1 MNQYSVTSAGLG
13 EGLARSAS
21 ALELAGNT
29 FEEAAALIGATSE
42 VTQDPEK
49 AGNAMKTVSMRLRGM
64 KGELEELGEESEGVE
79 NISQMQGKILNLTHG
94 AVNIFDNQGEFRSTY
109 DILMDIADV
118 YQDLT
123 STEQA
128 DLLETIAGKN
138 RANDVAAFLSN
149 AENAA
154 GMVEA
159 AENSAG
165 SAAAENAKY
174 LESLQGRITSLQA
187 SLQTLSASFL
197 SSDFLG
203 GAVAGVNAFIQSITG
218 VINMLGPI
226 PSLMLAVGTAMSVMD
241 KGPLYFDN
249 TTKQVKIL
257 GNSLSELKSIFSS
270 LGSGDKVGALAS
282 SFGDDDNPLRIID
295 QRIEQEKA
303 AIKKYNSLLSE
314 TDKNGTKKYTP
325 EQASAIAFEGQAQS
339 LKDYAEQWHG
349 LAISMDDYEKKS
361 KSAALQTMA
370 QSNSFKSGIMI
381 LDDYNKK
388 TKEQRVEMSKM
399 TELSGSNVGNYLS
412 GLKGADASIGGLAK
426 TTVLATAKTIA
437 MDAAFGLAQGG
448 LMALGSM
455 ALDFA
460 INGLM
465 SIINRADEVKTAVED
480 ATQSFANNKKQ
491 LSDNKQSFA
500 DAAQTYAEL
509 SSGVSKTG
517 ENLSLSASQYDE
529 YAEAVNTI
537 ADMTPSLV
545 SGYDAQGNAILNTK
559 GNVEALTDAYNDLI
573 IAENNKLLNGDG
585 EDFGGL
591 SDISEDLANDTRNLE
606 GQRSVAEHIE
616 DLLKMPDISN
626 ESILDTF
633 GATIR
638 SDAQKIKAEIEAAG
652 KEIEGSFD
660 IGLFGDFTTD
670 SGAAAYIQ
678 EAAKQYPELL
688 RGMVSN
694 YESALDSSVSE
705 MRSAMSAHMETAF
718 LTDQYANIDDETYAM
733 ASNIVNG
740 IDSAMIAKLN
750 GAGGEEGKQ
759 AVMNYVDNIMSA
771 FDTAMSDTQRQ
782 QFEDAFNLSD
792 AFQEGDVSLGEYK
805 KQLEDVSAMIDSLN
819 VNDDVKNQL
828 KLSLNVDEVQQQYDE
843 LYNYLTQGADE
854 KGREA
859 AKGLIDGL
867 NSEEMTVALDM
878 VADGEIDVSDLNVDS
893 VRQKIQDEVERQRI
907 LNFELDIEVETDS
920 LDKLNTAISE
930 SNGAMGLAE
939 SSIDAVIS
947 RYADLEGYDPAALFE
962 KTTTGVRLNEE
973 ALEALETQYV
983 KTNKASQQQKI
994 DALVQEYMR
1003 LQDAI
1008 NSTTDAQEKETNQ
1021 NRLADI
1027 EEEIQEAQTLMSAYD
1042 GLTSAYKN
1050 WIDSQSSG
1058 QSGDMY
1064 RQMLEGR
1071 ENAVALANEG
1081 RWGNTELQDY
1091 IKMFSAEGS
1100 LDNATPQQY
1109 ADAWADAIY
1118 KANRYLTE
1126 GQEGANRFFQ
1136 DLYDKGS
1143 QLIEMNED
1151 GSFTIKPGVEVEDLA
1166 REGEVAN
1173 STVESIVGNLQE
1185 YGADIQIGIDEKSV
1199 DELVADAK
1207 AATQQAEDVLKQS
1220 LGQDFELGV
1229 DVNVESVEDADS
1241 KLQELQSQ
1249 KDQIN
1254 NDPTI
1259 DVTAKQ
1265 TGLDAIDSQI
1275 KAIIAQKVQ
1284 LEQPSFMSIDVS
1296 SVDEGMQDALSY
1308 AQQFQSAMNEVS
1320 VMQMQEQFGI
1330 DVDDSQLQ
1338 DAIAKVDSLAQEIA
1352 DNKDLKVKLGF
1363 EEGAT
1368 AEEIKA
1374 AFSPENIPEIEAKF
1388 NVDSS
1393 QVQQAVDSATQ
1404 DQTIDVSVNLSNDD
1418 KVAALES
1425 KMNAIDNKTIDVSVS
1440 MQNDDAVAALESK
1453 MNAIDNKVIH
1463 VSVAMSNDN
1472 SVAALE
1478 SKMNAIDNKV
1488 IDASVS
1494 LTNDGSI
1501 AALESKM
1508 NAIDNKVIH
1517 VSVSAQNTQAVTALQ
1532 SAINSIQGRAI
1543 SINVATTGTDAVYAL
1558 QNAINAV
1565 SGKQV
1570 VVAATVTGTQE
1581 TNALK
1586 AAIDSV
1592 YNKSVTVSAAVYGT
1606 SSVNSLAGAIA
1617 NVRSKT
1623 VTVTTRTQTIGVG
1636 QVNGT
1641 AHADGTAR
1649 TNNKAFKQGS
1659 WGTKESGVAL
1669 MGELG
1674 PEIIVRG
1681 DKWFTVGDNGAGF
1694 YQYKKGDIIFNHI
1707 QAKELLE
1714 NGYVSSSGGRGRA
1727 FVEGTAFASIS
1738 GSTATP
1744 KPAGGGSVTNITNN
1758 YNYNYNTSKPASS
1771 SSKKSSSSAK
1781 KEAEEFKETL
1791 DWIEIAIDRVER
1803 AIDSLDKT
1811 ATNTF
1816 LDFAERDGAL
1826 LQQMQQVTNEINL
1839 QQQAYERYMAEANSV
1854 GLSADWQDKVKNGRI
1869 DIEVITD
1876 EGLKEQIDQFQEWY
1890 EKALDAKDAL
1900 DDLNI
1905 TISELN
1911 KQRWDTL
1918 IDEFE
1923 LYLNRIQNSGDMIEE
1938 IVNRAEVD
1946 GQIISKNYYT
1956 ELQNNKHAEAEMLR
1970 EERKRLIALRD
1981 EMVNNGS
1988 MEVMSD
1994 EWYAMNNQIDEI
2006 TVSIYECQ
2014 TAWAEYQKSIRETE
2028 WKVFD
2033 ILQDRITGVA
2043 DEAQFLIDL
2052 MSNEKLFED
2061 NGQLTDKGWAT
2072 MGLYG
2077 QQYNVY
2083 MNKAD
2088 RYAEEIKK
2096 LEDQMANDPYL
2107 TGDGAYNMDVIDRYY
2122 ELIEAQQEAILSA
2135 EDMKNSIK
2143 DMVQEGI
2150 ELELDAL
2157 DDLISKYMD
2166 ALQAQKDLYDY
2177 ENEIRE
2183 KTDDIAML
2191 EKQLSAYAGDDSEES
2206 KATIQELTEQLTEAQ
2221 RDLQD
2226 AEYERQISDVE
2237 RLLDQMRLDYE
2248 TVLNARLD
2256 NIDMLIEQMIA
2267 EINANAGSIS
2277 ETISSEAQG
2286 VGYQLSDEMQNI
2298 WNGANNVL
2306 ATYGDQFLSN
2316 GTTIAHTLEG
2326 INTGIQNM
2334 ISKLDA
2340 IAQQKIEEAKQQQ
2353 AGNIPVTQPTPAPAP
2368 APTPAPAPAPA
2379 PQPEQPKQVTVG
2391 GMINAGGARIYA
2403 DSEGHGGGRQY
2414 FANDPVYF
2422 VLQKRNGYVLAR
2434 WHGLS
2439 SGNTGWFRESDV
2451 SALAKG
2457 KRLIDEDQLAWT
2469 QENGA
2474 EMIVRPSDGAILTP
2488 LAKNDSVLNAAATQ
2502 NIWDMA
2508 NDPSGFVR
2516 DNLGIG
2522 GSSVSPA
2529 ATGGNTN
2536 ITQNLESVVFS
2547 LPNVRNY
2554 DELIR
2559 QMQKDRNFERLI
2571 NSMTLDKIA
2580 GKNSLSKSKAIR

>member
-1 MNQYSVTSAGLG
+1 
-13 EGLARSAS
+13 
-21 ALELAGNT
+21 
-29 FEEAAALIGATSE
+29 
-42 VTQDPEK
+42 
-49 AGNAMKTVSMRLRGM
+49 MKTVSMRLRGM

-79 NISQMQGKILNLTHG
+79 NISQMQGRILNLTHG

-109 DILMDIADV
+109 DILMDIAAV
-118 YQDLT
+118 YKDLT

-128 DLLETIAGKN
+128 DLAETIAGKH

-149 AENAA
+149 AKNAED
-154 GMVEA
+154 MVTA
-159 AENSAG
+159 AQNAAG
-165 SAAAENAKY
+165 SAANENTKY

-187 SLQTLSASFL
+187 SLQTLSVSFL
-197 SSDFLG
+197 NSDFLS
-203 GAVAGVNAFIQSITG
+203 GAVGGVNDFVQAITG
-218 VINMLGPI
+218 LINEVGPI
-226 PSLMLAVGTAMSVMD
+226 PALMGAVGAAMSVMD
-241 KGPLYFDN
+241 KGPIYFDN
-249 TTKQVKIL
+249 TTKKVKIL
-257 GNSLSELKSIFSS
+257 GQSLSELKSIFSS

-282 SFGDDDNPLRIID
+282 SFGDKDNPLRIID

-303 AIKKYNSLLSE
+303 AIEQYNRLLS
-314 TDKNGTKKYTP
+314 DKDNNGTKKYTP
-325 EQASAIAFEGQAQS
+325 EQAAAIAFEGQAQS

-349 LAISMDDYEKKS
+349 LAISMDDYEQKS

-388 TKEQRVEMSKM
+388 TKEQRIEMSKM

-426 TTVLATAKTIA
+426 TTALATAKTIA
-437 MDAAFGLAQGG
+437 MDAAFSLAQGG
-448 LMALGSM
+448 LMMLGSM

-465 SIINRADEVKTAVED
+465 SIINRASEVKEAVED

-509 SSGVSKTG
+509 SSGVSRTG

-545 SGYDAQGNAILNTK
+545 SGYDAQGNAILSTK

-591 SDISEDLANDTRNLE
+591 SDIAEDLANDTRNLE

-626 ESILDTF
+626 ESVLDTF
-633 GATIR
+633 GSTIR

-652 KEIEGSFD
+652 KEIQGSFD

-733 ASNIVNG
+733 ASSIVNG
-740 IDSAMIAKLN
+740 IDSAMISQLN
-750 GAGGEEGKQ
+750 SSGGSD

-771 FDTAMSDTQRQ
+771 FNTAMSDTQRQ

-805 KQLEDVSAMIDSLN
+805 RQLEDVSAMIDSLN
-819 VNDDVKNQL
+819 VGDDVKNQL
-828 KLSLNVDEVQQQYDE
+828 KLSLNIDDVKQQYDE
-843 LYNYLTQGADE
+843 LYNYLTKEGSSLGED
-854 KGREA
+854 A
-859 AKGLIDGL
+859 AKELINGL
-867 NSEEMTVALDM
+867 NAEEMTVALDM

-920 LDKLNTAISE
+920 LAKLNTAISE

-994 DALVQEYMR
+994 DALVQEYMQ

-1027 EEEIQEAQTLMSAYD
+1027 EEEIQEAQRLMSAYD
-1042 GLTSAYKN
+1042 GLTSAYNN
-1050 WIDSQSSG
+1050 WVNSQSSG

-1064 RQMLEGR
+1064 RQILEGR
-1071 ENAVALANEG
+1071 ENATALAEEG
-1081 RWGNTELQDY
+1081 RWGNTELQDF

-1109 ADAWADAIY
+1109 ADAWASAIEKSNKY
-1118 KANRYLTE
+1118 F
-1126 GQEGANRFFQ
+1126 QEGTQGIDNFFADVAAVNG
-1136 DLYDKGS
+1136 DLVK
-1143 QLIEMNED
+1143 MNED
-1151 GSFTIKPGVEVEDLA
+1151 GAWEIQPDVDIEDLA
-1166 REGEVAN
+1166 DALGIAS
-1173 STVESIVGNLQE
+1173 STVESIIGNAEE
-1185 YGADIQIGIDEKSV
+1185 YGADFKIGIDEKSV
-1199 DELVADAK
+1199 DELVSEARV
-1207 AATQQAEDVLKQS
+1207 ATQQAEEVLKQS
-1220 LGQDFELGV
+1220 LGDDFELGV
-1229 DVNVESVEDADS
+1229 DINVSSVEDADS
-1241 KLQELQSQ
+1241 KLKELQAQ
-1249 KDQIN
+1249 KDQIK
-1254 NDPTI
+1254 NDPSI
-1259 DVTAKQ
+1259 DVDVQA
-1265 TGLDAIDSQI
+1265 TGINAVESQM
-1275 KAIIAQKVQ
+1275 KAIIAQKIE
-1284 LEQPSFMSIDVS
+1284 LSQPAFMSLDVS
-1296 SVDEGMQDALSY
+1296 EVDSGMQDALSY
-1308 AQQFQSAMNEVS
+1308 AQQMQSAMNEVS
-1320 VMQMQEQFGI
+1320 NLQMQAEFDI
-1330 DVDDSQLQ
+1330 DVDESQLQ
-1338 DAIAKVDSLAQEIA
+1338 EAQGKVDSLAQEIA
-1352 DNKDLKVKLGF
+1352 DNNDLKIKLGF

-1368 AEEIKA
+1368 VDEIKS
-1374 AFSPENIPEIEAKF
+1374 AFLPENIPEIEAKF

-1393 QVQQAVDSATQ
+1393 QAQQAVDSATQ

-1418 KVAALES
+1418 AVAALES

-1494 LTNDGSI
+1494 LTNDGAI

-1517 VSVSAQNTQAVTALQ
+1517 VSVSAQNTQAVTTLQ

-1543 SINVATTGTDAVYAL
+1543 SVNVATTGTDAVYAL
-1558 QNAINAV
+1558 QNAINTV

-1570 VVAATVTGTQE
+1570 VVAATVTGTPE

-1636 QVNGT
+1636 GVNGT

-1727 FVEGTAFASIS
+1727 FVEGTAFASVS
-1738 GSTATP
+1738 GSW
-1744 KPAGGGSVTNITNN
+1744 KPGGVKPSGSSGTTVVNNTTNN
-1758 YNYNYNTSKPASS
+1758 YNYNTSSKSS
-1771 SSKKSSSSAK
+1771 SSKNSSSSAK
-1781 KEAEEFKETL
+1781 KAADEFKESL

-1854 GLSADWQDKVKNGRI
+1854 GLSADWQDKIKNGRI

-1890 EKALDAKDAL
+1890 FIMPIYLVM
-1900 DDLNI
+1900 NI
-1905 TISELN
+1905 
-1911 KQRWDTL
+1911 
-1918 IDEFE
+1918 
-1923 LYLNRIQNSGDMIEE
+1923 
-1938 IVNRAEVD
+1938 
-1946 GQIISKNYYT
+1946 
-1956 ELQNNKHAEAEMLR
+1956 
-1970 EERKRLIALRD
+1970 
-1981 EMVNNGS
+1981 
-1988 MEVMSD
+1988 
-1994 EWYAMNNQIDEI
+1994 
-2006 TVSIYECQ
+2006 
-2014 TAWAEYQKSIRETE
+2014 
-2028 WKVFD
+2028 
-2033 ILQDRITGVA
+2033 
-2043 DEAQFLIDL
+2043 
-2052 MSNEKLFED
+2052 
-2061 NGQLTDKGWAT
+2061 
-2072 MGLYG
+2072 
-2077 QQYNVY
+2077 
-2083 MNKAD
+2083 
-2088 RYAEEIKK
+2088 
-2096 LEDQMANDPYL
+2096 
-2107 TGDGAYNMDVIDRYY
+2107 
-2122 ELIEAQQEAILSA
+2122 
-2135 EDMKNSIK
+2135 
-2143 DMVQEGI
+2143 
-2150 ELELDAL
+2150 
-2157 DDLISKYMD
+2157 
-2166 ALQAQKDLYDY
+2166 
-2177 ENEIRE
+2177 
-2183 KTDDIAML
+2183 
-2191 EKQLSAYAGDDSEES
+2191 
-2206 KATIQELTEQLTEAQ
+2206 
-2221 RDLQD
+2221 
-2226 AEYERQISDVE
+2226 
-2237 RLLDQMRLDYE
+2237 
-2248 TVLNARLD
+2248 
-2256 NIDMLIEQMIA
+2256 
-2267 EINANAGSIS
+2267 
-2277 ETISSEAQG
+2277 
-2286 VGYQLSDEMQNI
+2286 
-2298 WNGANNVL
+2298 
-2306 ATYGDQFLSN
+2306 
-2316 GTTIAHTLEG
+2316 
-2326 INTGIQNM
+2326 
-2334 ISKLDA
+2334 
-2340 IAQQKIEEAKQQQ
+2340 
-2353 AGNIPVTQPTPAPAP
+2353 
-2368 APTPAPAPAPA
+2368 
-2379 PQPEQPKQVTVG
+2379 
-2391 GMINAGGARIYA
+2391 
-2403 DSEGHGGGRQY
+2403 
-2414 FANDPVYF
+2414 
-2422 VLQKRNGYVLAR
+2422 
-2434 WHGLS
+2434 
-2439 SGNTGWFRESDV
+2439 
-2451 SALAKG
+2451 
-2457 KRLIDEDQLAWT
+2457 
-2469 QENGA
+2469 
-2474 EMIVRPSDGAILTP
+2474 
-2488 LAKNDSVLNAAATQ
+2488 
-2502 NIWDMA
+2502 
-2508 NDPSGFVR
+2508 
-2516 DNLGIG
+2516 
-2522 GSSVSPA
+2522 
-2529 ATGGNTN
+2529 
-2536 ITQNLESVVFS
+2536 
-2547 LPNVRNY
+2547 
-2554 DELIR
+2554 
-2559 QMQKDRNFERLI
+2559 
-2571 NSMTLDKIA
+2571 
-2580 GKNSLSKSKAIR
+2580 

>member
-1 MNQYSVTSAGLG
+1 
-13 EGLARSAS
+13 
-21 ALELAGNT
+21 
-29 FEEAAALIGATSE
+29 
-42 VTQDPEK
+42 
-49 AGNAMKTVSMRLRGM
+49 MKTVSMRLRGM

-79 NISQMQGKILNLTHG
+79 NISQMQGRILNLTHG
-94 AVNIFDNQGEFRSTY
+94 AVNIFDKQGEFRSTY
-109 DILMDIADV
+109 DILMDIAAV
-118 YQDLT
+118 YKDLT

-165 SAAAENAKY
+165 SAANENAKY

-187 SLQTLSASFL
+187 SLQTLSVSFL
-197 SSDFLG
+197 NSDFLS
-203 GAVAGVNAFIQSITG
+203 GAVGGVNDFVQAITG
-218 VINMLGPI
+218 LINVVGPI
-226 PSLMLAVGTAMSVMD
+226 PALMGAVGAAMSVMD
-241 KGPLYFDN
+241 KGPIYFDN
-249 TTKQVKIL
+249 TTKQVKVL

-295 QRIEQEKA
+295 KRIEQEKA

-388 TKEQRVEMSKM
+388 TKEQRIEMSKM
-399 TELSGSNVGNYLS
+399 TELSGSNVGNYIS

-426 TTVLATAKTIA
+426 TTVLATAKTMA
-437 MDAAFGLAQGG
+437 MDAAFSIAQGG
-448 LMALGSM
+448 LMMLGSM
-455 ALDFA
+455 AIDFA

-509 SSGVSKTG
+509 SSGVSRTG

-591 SDISEDLANDTRNLE
+591 SDIAEDLANDTRNLE

-638 SDAQKIKAEIEAAG
+638 SDAQKIKSEIEAAG
-652 KEIEGSFD
+652 KEIQGSFD

-740 IDSAMIAKLN
+740 IDSAMIAQLN

-819 VNDDVKNQL
+819 VGDDVKNQL

-843 LYNYLTQGADE
+843 LYNYLTKGADE
-854 KGREA
+854 KGKEA

-878 VADGEIDVSDLNVDS
+878 VADGEIDVSDLDVDS
-893 VRQKIQDEVERQRI
+893 VRQKIQAEVERQRI

-994 DALVQEYMR
+994 DALVQEYMQ

-1008 NSTTDAQEKETNQ
+1008 NSTTDAQEKEANQ

-1027 EEEIQEAQTLMSAYD
+1027 EEEIQEAQRLMSAYD
-1042 GLTSAYKN
+1042 GLTSAYNN
-1050 WIDSQSSG
+1050 WINSQSSG

-1064 RQMLEGR
+1064 RQILEGR
-1071 ENAVALANEG
+1071 ENATALAEEG
-1081 RWGNTELQDY
+1081 RWGNTELQDF

-1109 ADAWADAIY
+1109 ADAWASAIAKSNKY
-1118 KANRYLTE
+1118 F
-1126 GQEGANRFFQ
+1126 QEGTQGIDNFFS
-1136 DLYDKGS
+1136 DLAAKGS
-1143 QLIEMNED
+1143 QLVKMNEN
-1151 GSFTIKPGVEVEDLA
+1151 GEWEIQPGVEIEDLA
-1166 REGEVAN
+1166 KEAEMAN
-1173 STVESIVGNLQE
+1173 STVESILGQANE
-1185 YGADIQIGIDEKSV
+1185 YGADFKIGIDEKSV
-1199 DELVADAK
+1199 DELVSEART
-1207 AATQQAEDVLKQS
+1207 ATQQAEEVLKQS
-1220 LGQDFELGV
+1220 LGDDFELGV
-1229 DVNVESVEDADS
+1229 DINVSSVEDADS
-1241 KLQELQSQ
+1241 KLKELQAQ
-1249 KDQIN
+1249 KDQIK
-1254 NDPTI
+1254 NDPSI
-1259 DVTAKQ
+1259 DVDVQA
-1265 TGLDAIDSQI
+1265 TGINAIESQM
-1275 KAIIAQKVQ
+1275 KAIIAQKIE
-1284 LEQPSFMSIDVS
+1284 LSQPAFMSLDVS
-1296 SVDEGMQDALSY
+1296 EVDSGMQEALSY
-1308 AQQFQSAMNEVS
+1308 AQQMQSAMNEVS
-1320 VMQMQEQFGI
+1320 NLQMQSDLKI
-1330 DVDDSQLQ
+1330 DVDESQLQ
-1338 DAIAKVDSLAQEIA
+1338 EAQGKVDSLAQEIA
-1352 DNKDLKVKLGF
+1352 DNQDLKVKLGF

-1388 NVDSS
+1388 NVDSA
-1393 QVQQAVDSATQ
+1393 QADQAIASATE

-1418 KVAALES
+1418 AVAALES

-1494 LTNDGSI
+1494 LTNDGAI

-1517 VSVSAQNTQAVTALQ
+1517 VSVSAQNTQAVTTLQ

-1543 SINVATTGTDAVYAL
+1543 SVNVATTGTDAVYAL
-1558 QNAINAV
+1558 QNAINTV

-1570 VVAATVTGTQE
+1570 SVVATVTGTQE

-1606 SSVNSLAGAIA
+1606 SSVSALAGAIE

-1649 TNNKAFKQGS
+1649 TNKKAFKQGS

-1727 FVEGTAFASIS
+1727 FVEGTAFASVSGGWKPGGVKPS
-1738 GSTATP
+1738 GSSGTT
-1744 KPAGGGSVTNITNN
+1744 VVNNTTN
-1758 YNYNYNTSKPASS
+1758 NYNYNTSKPSSS
-1771 SSKKSSSSAK
+1771 SSKNSSSSAK
-1781 KEAEEFKETL
+1781 KAADEFKESL

-1876 EGLKEQIDQFQEWY
+1876 EGLKEQIDQFREWY

-1918 IDEFE
+1918 IDEFD

-1988 MEVMSD
+1988 MEV
-1994 EWYAMNNQIDEI
+1994 
-2006 TVSIYECQ
+2006 
-2014 TAWAEYQKSIRETE
+2014 
-2028 WKVFD
+2028 
-2033 ILQDRITGVA
+2033 L
-2043 DEAQFLIDL
+2043 
-2052 MSNEKLFED
+2052 
-2061 NGQLTDKGWAT
+2061 
-2072 MGLYG
+2072 
-2077 QQYNVY
+2077 
-2083 MNKAD
+2083 
-2088 RYAEEIKK
+2088 
-2096 LEDQMANDPYL
+2096 
-2107 TGDGAYNMDVIDRYY
+2107 
-2122 ELIEAQQEAILSA
+2122 
-2135 EDMKNSIK
+2135 
-2143 DMVQEGI
+2143 
-2150 ELELDAL
+2150 
-2157 DDLISKYMD
+2157 
-2166 ALQAQKDLYDY
+2166 
-2177 ENEIRE
+2177 
-2183 KTDDIAML
+2183 
-2191 EKQLSAYAGDDSEES
+2191 SEE
-2206 KATIQELTEQLTEAQ
+2206 
-2221 RDLQD
+2221 
-2226 AEYERQISDVE
+2226 
-2237 RLLDQMRLDYE
+2237 
-2248 TVLNARLD
+2248 
-2256 NIDMLIEQMIA
+2256 
-2267 EINANAGSIS
+2267 
-2277 ETISSEAQG
+2277 
-2286 VGYQLSDEMQNI
+2286 
-2298 WNGANNVL
+2298 W
-2306 ATYGDQFLSN
+2306 
-2316 GTTIAHTLEG
+2316 
-2326 INTGIQNM
+2326 
-2334 ISKLDA
+2334 
-2340 IAQQKIEEAKQQQ
+2340 
-2353 AGNIPVTQPTPAPAP
+2353 
-2368 APTPAPAPAPA
+2368 
-2379 PQPEQPKQVTVG
+2379 
-2391 GMINAGGARIYA
+2391 
-2403 DSEGHGGGRQY
+2403 
-2414 FANDPVYF
+2414 
-2422 VLQKRNGYVLAR
+2422 
-2434 WHGLS
+2434 
-2439 SGNTGWFRESDV
+2439 
-2451 SALAKG
+2451 
-2457 KRLIDEDQLAWT
+2457 
-2469 QENGA
+2469 
-2474 EMIVRPSDGAILTP
+2474 
-2488 LAKNDSVLNAAATQ
+2488 
-2502 NIWDMA
+2502 
-2508 NDPSGFVR
+2508 
-2516 DNLGIG
+2516 
-2522 GSSVSPA
+2522 
-2529 ATGGNTN
+2529 
-2536 ITQNLESVVFS
+2536 
-2547 LPNVRNY
+2547 
-2554 DELIR
+2554 
-2559 QMQKDRNFERLI
+2559 
-2571 NSMTLDKIA
+2571 
-2580 GKNSLSKSKAIR
+2580 

>member
-1 MNQYSVTSAGLG
+1 
-13 EGLARSAS
+13 
-21 ALELAGNT
+21 
-29 FEEAAALIGATSE
+29 
-42 VTQDPEK
+42 
-49 AGNAMKTVSMRLRGM
+49 M

-109 DILMDIADV
+109 DILMDIAAV
-118 YQDLT
+118 YKDLT

-128 DLLETIAGKN
+128 DLVETIAGKN

-165 SAAAENAKY
+165 SAANENAKY

-187 SLQTLSASFL
+187 SLQTLSVSFL
-197 SSDFLG
+197 NSDFLS
-203 GAVAGVNAFIQSITG
+203 GAVGGVNDFVQAITG
-218 VINMLGPI
+218 LINEVGPI
-226 PSLMLAVGTAMSVMD
+226 PALMGAVGAAMSVMD
-241 KGPLYFDN
+241 KGPIYFDN
-249 TTKQVKIL
+249 TTKQVKVL
-257 GNSLSELKSIFSS
+257 GKSLSELKGIFSS
-270 LGSGDKVGALAS
+270 LGSGDKVSALAS
-282 SFGDDDNPLRIID
+282 SFGDDNNPLKIID
-295 QRIEQEKA
+295 KRLEQEKK
-303 AIKKYNSLLSE
+303 AIQKYNELM
-314 TDKNGTKKYTP
+314 TPDANGNRKTTK
-325 EQASAIAFEGQAQS
+325 QDAMDMAFSGQQQG
-339 LKDYAEQWHG
+339 LRDYVSTLGDAKVEMEEW
-349 LAISMDDYEKKS
+349 EKVS
-361 KSAALQTMA
+361 KRAALQTMA

-388 TKEQRVEMSKM
+388 TKEQRIEMSKM

-426 TTVLATAKTIA
+426 TTALATAKTIA
-437 MDAAFGLAQGG
+437 MDAAFSLAQGG
-448 LMALGSM
+448 LMMLGSI
-455 ALDFA
+455 AIDFA

-465 SIINRADEVKTAVED
+465 SIINRASEVKEAVED
-480 ATQSFANNKKQ
+480 ATQSFENNKKQ

-500 DAAQTYAEL
+500 DAAETYAEL

-517 ENLSLSASQYDE
+517 ENLSLSAAQYDE
-529 YAEAVNTI
+529 YADAANTI

-633 GATIR
+633 GATLR

-705 MRSAMSAHMETAF
+705 MRSAMSAHMENMF
-718 LTDQYANIDDETYAM
+718 LTDQYANLDENAYAM

-740 IDSAMIAKLN
+740 IDSAMIAQLN
-750 GAGGEEGKQ
+750 GAGGEEGKK

-771 FDTAMSDTQRQ
+771 FNTAMSDTQRQ

-819 VNDDVKNQL
+819 VSDDVKNQL
-828 KLSLNVDEVQQQYDE
+828 KLSLNVDEVKQQYDE
-843 LYNYLTQGADE
+843 LYNYLTKGADE

-878 VADGEIDVSDLNVDS
+878 VADGEIDVSDLNVDA

-920 LDKLNTAISE
+920 LAKLNTALSE
-930 SNGAMGLAE
+930 SNGAMGLTQD
-939 SSIDAVIS
+939 SIDAVIS
-947 RYADLEGYDPAALFE
+947 RYADLDSYDPAALFE

-994 DALVQEYMR
+994 DALVQEYMQ

-1027 EEEIQEAQTLMSAYD
+1027 EEEIQEAQALMAAYD
-1042 GLTSAYKN
+1042 GLTSAYKK
-1050 WIDSQSSG
+1050 WTDAQSGG

-1081 RWGNTELQDY
+1081 RFGNTELQNY

-1109 ADAWADAIY
+1109 ADAWPDAIY

-1126 GQEGANRFFQ
+1126 GQEGADRFFQ

-1173 STVESIVGNLQE
+1173 STVDSIVGNLQE

-1296 SVDEGMQDALSY
+1296 SVDEGMQEALSY
-1308 AQQFQSAMNEVS
+1308 AQQFQSAMNEVNL
-1320 VMQMQEQFGI
+1320 MQML

-1388 NVDSS
+1388 NIDSS
-1393 QVQQAVDSATQ
+1393 QAQQAVDSATQ

-1425 KMNAIDNKTIDVSVS
+1425 KLNAIDNKTIDVSVS
-1440 MQNDDAVAALESK
+1440 MSNDDKVAALESK
-1453 MNAIDNKVIH
+1453 MNAIDNKIID
-1463 VSVAMSNDN
+1463 VSVSLTND
-1472 SVAALE
+1472 SSIAALE

-1494 LTNDGSI
+1494 LTNDGAI

-1517 VSVSAQNTQAVTALQ
+1517 VSVDAQNTQSITALQ
-1532 SAINSIQGRAI
+1532 AAINSIQGK
-1543 SINVATTGTDAVYAL
+1543 SIGVSVTTTGTDSVMAL
-1558 QNAINAV
+1558 QNAITLLT
-1565 SGKQV
+1565 GKQV
-1570 VVAATVTGTQE
+1570 SVTANVTGTKE
-1581 TNALK
+1581 VNALISTISRLK
-1586 AAIDSV
+1586 G
-1592 YNKSVTVSAAVYGT
+1592 KSVKVSASVSGT
-1606 SSVNSLAGAIA
+1606 PSVNALASAIS

-1623 VTVTTRTQTIGVG
+1623 VTVTTRNRTIATSVA
-1636 QVNGT
+1636 NGT
-1641 AHADGTAR
+1641 AHADGTANDAQNGR
-1649 TNNKAFKQGS
+1649 AFKRGS
-1659 WGTKESGVAL
+1659 WGAEESGTAL

-1694 YQYKKGDIIFNHI
+1694 YQYKKGDIIFNHMR
-1707 QAKELLE
+1707 K
-1714 NGYVSSSGGRGRA
+1714 
-1727 FVEGTAFASIS
+1727 FVA
-1738 GSTATP
+1738 
-1744 KPAGGGSVTNITNN
+1744 
-1758 YNYNYNTSKPASS
+1758 
-1771 SSKKSSSSAK
+1771 
-1781 KEAEEFKETL
+1781 
-1791 DWIEIAIDRVER
+1791 
-1803 AIDSLDKT
+1803 
-1811 ATNTF
+1811 
-1816 LDFAERDGAL
+1816 
-1826 LQQMQQVTNEINL
+1826 
-1839 QQQAYERYMAEANSV
+1839 
-1854 GLSADWQDKVKNGRI
+1854 
-1869 DIEVITD
+1869 
-1876 EGLKEQIDQFQEWY
+1876 
-1890 EKALDAKDAL
+1890 
-1900 DDLNI
+1900 
-1905 TISELN
+1905 
-1911 KQRWDTL
+1911 
-1918 IDEFE
+1918 
-1923 LYLNRIQNSGDMIEE
+1923 
-1938 IVNRAEVD
+1938 
-1946 GQIISKNYYT
+1946 
-1956 ELQNNKHAEAEMLR
+1956 
-1970 EERKRLIALRD
+1970 
-1981 EMVNNGS
+1981 
-1988 MEVMSD
+1988 
-1994 EWYAMNNQIDEI
+1994 
-2006 TVSIYECQ
+2006 
-2014 TAWAEYQKSIRETE
+2014 
-2028 WKVFD
+2028 
-2033 ILQDRITGVA
+2033 
-2043 DEAQFLIDL
+2043 
-2052 MSNEKLFED
+2052 
-2061 NGQLTDKGWAT
+2061 
-2072 MGLYG
+2072 
-2077 QQYNVY
+2077 
-2083 MNKAD
+2083 
-2088 RYAEEIKK
+2088 
-2096 LEDQMANDPYL
+2096 
-2107 TGDGAYNMDVIDRYY
+2107 
-2122 ELIEAQQEAILSA
+2122 
-2135 EDMKNSIK
+2135 
-2143 DMVQEGI
+2143 
-2150 ELELDAL
+2150 
-2157 DDLISKYMD
+2157 
-2166 ALQAQKDLYDY
+2166 
-2177 ENEIRE
+2177 
-2183 KTDDIAML
+2183 
-2191 EKQLSAYAGDDSEES
+2191 
-2206 KATIQELTEQLTEAQ
+2206 
-2221 RDLQD
+2221 
-2226 AEYERQISDVE
+2226 
-2237 RLLDQMRLDYE
+2237 
-2248 TVLNARLD
+2248 
-2256 NIDMLIEQMIA
+2256 
-2267 EINANAGSIS
+2267 
-2277 ETISSEAQG
+2277 
-2286 VGYQLSDEMQNI
+2286 
-2298 WNGANNVL
+2298 
-2306 ATYGDQFLSN
+2306 
-2316 GTTIAHTLEG
+2316 
-2326 INTGIQNM
+2326 
-2334 ISKLDA
+2334 
-2340 IAQQKIEEAKQQQ
+2340 
-2353 AGNIPVTQPTPAPAP
+2353 
-2368 APTPAPAPAPA
+2368 
-2379 PQPEQPKQVTVG
+2379 
-2391 GMINAGGARIYA
+2391 
-2403 DSEGHGGGRQY
+2403 
-2414 FANDPVYF
+2414 
-2422 VLQKRNGYVLAR
+2422 
-2434 WHGLS
+2434 
-2439 SGNTGWFRESDV
+2439 
-2451 SALAKG
+2451 
-2457 KRLIDEDQLAWT
+2457 
-2469 QENGA
+2469 
-2474 EMIVRPSDGAILTP
+2474 
-2488 LAKNDSVLNAAATQ
+2488 
-2502 NIWDMA
+2502 
-2508 NDPSGFVR
+2508 
-2516 DNLGIG
+2516 
-2522 GSSVSPA
+2522 
-2529 ATGGNTN
+2529 
-2536 ITQNLESVVFS
+2536 
-2547 LPNVRNY
+2547 
-2554 DELIR
+2554 
-2559 QMQKDRNFERLI
+2559 
-2571 NSMTLDKIA
+2571 
-2580 GKNSLSKSKAIR
+2580 

>member
-1 MNQYSVTSAGLG
+1 
-13 EGLARSAS
+13 
-21 ALELAGNT
+21 
-29 FEEAAALIGATSE
+29 
-42 VTQDPEK
+42 
-49 AGNAMKTVSMRLRGM
+49 MKTVSMRLRGM

-79 NISQMQGKILNLTHG
+79 NISQMQGRILNLTHG
-94 AVNIFDNQGEFRSTY
+94 AVNIFDKQGEFRSTY
-109 DILMDIADV
+109 DILMDIAAV
-118 YQDLT
+118 YKDLT

-165 SAAAENAKY
+165 SAANENAKY

-187 SLQTLSASFL
+187 SLQTLSVSFL
-197 SSDFLG
+197 NSDFLS
-203 GAVAGVNAFIQSITG
+203 GAVGGVNDFVQAITG
-218 VINMLGPI
+218 LINEVGPI
-226 PSLMLAVGTAMSVMD
+226 PALMGAVGAAMSVMD
-241 KGPLYFDN
+241 KGPIYFDN
-249 TTKQVKIL
+249 TTKKVKL
-257 GNSLSELKSIFSS
+257 FGQSLSQIKDIFSS
-270 LGSGDKVGALAS
+270 LGSSGGVGALAS
-282 SFGDDDNPLRIID
+282 AFGDKDNPLRIID
-295 QRIEQEKA
+295 QRIEQERD
-303 AIKKYNSLLSE
+303 AIEQYNRLLSE
-314 TDKNGTKKYTP
+314 KDNNGTKKYTP

-349 LAISMDDYEKKS
+349 LAISMDDYEQKS

-388 TKEQRVEMSKM
+388 TKEQRIEMSKM

-426 TTVLATAKTIA
+426 TTALATAKTIA
-437 MDAAFGLAQGG
+437 MDAAFSLAQGG
-448 LMALGSM
+448 LMMLGSM

-465 SIINRADEVKTAVED
+465 SIINRASEVKEAVED
-480 ATQSFANNKKQ
+480 ATKSFANNKKQ

-509 SSGVSKTG
+509 SSSVSRTG

-545 SGYDAQGNAILNTK
+545 SGYDAQGNAILSTK

-591 SDISEDLANDTRNLE
+591 SDIAEDLANDTRNLE

-626 ESILDTF
+626 ESVLDTF

-652 KEIEGSFD
+652 KEIQGSFD

-688 RGMVSN
+688 RGMVSD

-740 IDSAMIAKLN
+740 IDSAMIAQLN

-782 QFEDAFNLSD
+782 QYEDAFNLSD
-792 AFQEGDVSLGEYK
+792 AFQSGDVSLGEYK

-819 VNDDVKNQL
+819 VSDDVKNQL
-828 KLSLNVDEVQQQYDE
+828 KLSLNVDEVKQQYDE
-843 LYNYLTQGADE
+843 LYNYLTKGADE
-854 KGREA
+854 KGKEA

-878 VADGEIDVSDLNVDS
+878 VAEGEIDVSDLDVDS
-893 VRQKIQDEVERQRI
+893 VRQKIQAEVERQRI

-930 SNGAMGLAE
+930 SNGAMGLTQE
-939 SSIDAVIS
+939 SIDAVIS
-947 RYADLEGYDPAALFE
+947 RYADLDSYDPAALFE

-973 ALEALETQYV
+973 ALEALEAQYEQ
-983 KTNKASQQQKI
+983 TNKASQQQKI
-994 DALVQEYMR
+994 DELVNEYAR

-1008 NSTTDAQEKETNQ
+1008 NSTTDAHEKEANQ

-1027 EEEIQEAQTLMSAYD
+1027 EEEIQEAQTLMAAYD
-1042 GLTSAYKN
+1042 GLTSAYNN
-1050 WIDSQSSG
+1050 WVNSQSSG

-1071 ENAVALANEG
+1071 ENATALANEG
-1081 RWGNTELQDY
+1081 RWGNTELQNY
-1091 IKMFSAEGS
+1091 IKMFSEEGS

-1199 DELVADAK
+1199 DELVAEAK

-1320 VMQMQEQFGI
+1320 LMQMQGQFGI

-1393 QVQQAVDSATQ
+1393 QAQQAVDSATQ

-1425 KMNAIDNKTIDVSVS
+1425 KMNAIDNKVIDVSVS
-1440 MQNDDAVAALESK
+1440 LTNDSS
-1453 MNAIDNKVIH
+1453 I
-1463 VSVAMSNDN
+1463 
-1472 SVAALE
+1472 AALE

-1494 LTNDGSI
+1494 LTNDGAI

-1517 VSVSAQNTQAVTALQ
+1517 VSVSAQNIQAVTTLQ

-1543 SINVATTGTDAVYAL
+1543 SINVTTTGTDAVYAL
-1558 QNAINAV
+1558 QNAINIV

-1570 VVAATVTGTQE
+1570 LVTATVTGTAE

-1592 YNKSVTVSAAVYGT
+1592 YNKSVTVSAVVYGT

-1636 QVNGT
+1636 EVNGT

-1727 FVEGTAFASIS
+1727 FVEGTAFASVS

-1758 YNYNYNTSKPASS
+1758 YNYNTSKPASS
-1771 SSKKSSSSAK
+1771 SSKNSSSSAK
-1781 KEAEEFKETL
+1781 KAADEFKESL

-1854 GLSADWQDKVKNGRI
+1854 GLSADWQDKIKNGRI

-1890 EKALDAKDAL
+1890 F
-1900 DDLNI
+1900 I
-1905 TISELN
+1905 MPI
-1911 KQRWDTL
+1911 
-1918 IDEFE
+1918 
-1923 LYLNRIQNSGDMIEE
+1923 YL
-1938 IVNRAEVD
+1938 
-1946 GQIISKNYYT
+1946 
-1956 ELQNNKHAEAEMLR
+1956 
-1970 EERKRLIALRD
+1970 
-1981 EMVNNGS
+1981 
-1988 MEVMSD
+1988 
-1994 EWYAMNNQIDEI
+1994 AMNI
-2006 TVSIYECQ
+2006 
-2014 TAWAEYQKSIRETE
+2014 
-2028 WKVFD
+2028 
-2033 ILQDRITGVA
+2033 
-2043 DEAQFLIDL
+2043 
-2052 MSNEKLFED
+2052 
-2061 NGQLTDKGWAT
+2061 
-2072 MGLYG
+2072 
-2077 QQYNVY
+2077 
-2083 MNKAD
+2083 
-2088 RYAEEIKK
+2088 
-2096 LEDQMANDPYL
+2096 
-2107 TGDGAYNMDVIDRYY
+2107 
-2122 ELIEAQQEAILSA
+2122 
-2135 EDMKNSIK
+2135 
-2143 DMVQEGI
+2143 
-2150 ELELDAL
+2150 
-2157 DDLISKYMD
+2157 
-2166 ALQAQKDLYDY
+2166 
-2177 ENEIRE
+2177 
-2183 KTDDIAML
+2183 
-2191 EKQLSAYAGDDSEES
+2191 
-2206 KATIQELTEQLTEAQ
+2206 
-2221 RDLQD
+2221 
-2226 AEYERQISDVE
+2226 
-2237 RLLDQMRLDYE
+2237 
-2248 TVLNARLD
+2248 
-2256 NIDMLIEQMIA
+2256 
-2267 EINANAGSIS
+2267 
-2277 ETISSEAQG
+2277 
-2286 VGYQLSDEMQNI
+2286 
-2298 WNGANNVL
+2298 
-2306 ATYGDQFLSN
+2306 
-2316 GTTIAHTLEG
+2316 
-2326 INTGIQNM
+2326 
-2334 ISKLDA
+2334 
-2340 IAQQKIEEAKQQQ
+2340 
-2353 AGNIPVTQPTPAPAP
+2353 
-2368 APTPAPAPAPA
+2368 
-2379 PQPEQPKQVTVG
+2379 
-2391 GMINAGGARIYA
+2391 
-2403 DSEGHGGGRQY
+2403 
-2414 FANDPVYF
+2414 
-2422 VLQKRNGYVLAR
+2422 
-2434 WHGLS
+2434 
-2439 SGNTGWFRESDV
+2439 
-2451 SALAKG
+2451 
-2457 KRLIDEDQLAWT
+2457 
-2469 QENGA
+2469 
-2474 EMIVRPSDGAILTP
+2474 
-2488 LAKNDSVLNAAATQ
+2488 
-2502 NIWDMA
+2502 
-2508 NDPSGFVR
+2508 
-2516 DNLGIG
+2516 
-2522 GSSVSPA
+2522 
-2529 ATGGNTN
+2529 
-2536 ITQNLESVVFS
+2536 
-2547 LPNVRNY
+2547 
-2554 DELIR
+2554 
-2559 QMQKDRNFERLI
+2559 
-2571 NSMTLDKIA
+2571 
-2580 GKNSLSKSKAIR
+2580 

>member
-1 MNQYSVTSAGLG
+1 
-13 EGLARSAS
+13 
-21 ALELAGNT
+21 
-29 FEEAAALIGATSE
+29 
-42 VTQDPEK
+42 
-49 AGNAMKTVSMRLRGM
+49 MKTVSMRLRGM

-94 AVNIFDNQGEFRSTY
+94 AVNIFDKQGEFRSTY
-109 DILMDIADV
+109 DILMDIAAV
-118 YQDLT
+118 YKDLT

-128 DLLETIAGKN
+128 DLLETIAGKH

-165 SAAAENAKY
+165 SAANENAKY

-187 SLQTLSASFL
+187 SLQTLSVSFL
-197 SSDFLG
+197 DSDFLS
-203 GAVAGVNAFIQSITG
+203 GAVGGVNDFVQAITG
-218 VINMLGPI
+218 LINEVGPI
-226 PSLMLAVGTAMSVMD
+226 PALMGAVGAAMSVMD
-241 KGPLYFDN
+241 KGPIYFDN
-249 TTKQVKIL
+249 TTKKVKIF
-257 GNSLSELKSIFSS
+257 GQSLSQIKDIFSS
-270 LGSGDKVGALAS
+270 LGSGGGVGALAS
-282 SFGDDDNPLRIID
+282 AFGDKDNPLRIID
-295 QRIEQEKA
+295 QRIEQERD
-303 AIKKYNSLLSE
+303 AIEQYNRLLSE
-314 TDKNGTKKYTP
+314 KDNNGTKKYTP
-325 EQASAIAFEGQAQS
+325 EQAAAIAFEGQAQS

-349 LAISMDDYEKKS
+349 LAISMDDYEQKS

-388 TKEQRVEMSKM
+388 TKEQRIEMSKM

-426 TTVLATAKTIA
+426 TTALATAKTIA
-437 MDAAFGLAQGG
+437 MDAAFSLAQGG
-448 LMALGSM
+448 LMMLGSM

-465 SIINRADEVKTAVED
+465 SIINRASEVKEAVED

-509 SSGVSKTG
+509 SSGVSRTG

-545 SGYDAQGNAILNTK
+545 SGYDAQGNAILSTK

-591 SDISEDLANDTRNLE
+591 SDIAEDLANDTRNLE

-626 ESILDTF
+626 ESVLDTF
-633 GATIR
+633 GSTIR

-652 KEIEGSFD
+652 KEIQGSFD

-733 ASNIVNG
+733 ASSIVNG
-740 IDSAMIAKLN
+740 IDSAMISQLN
-750 GAGGEEGKQ
+750 SSGGSD

-771 FDTAMSDTQRQ
+771 FNTAMSDTQRQ

-805 KQLEDVSAMIDSLN
+805 RQLEDVSAMIDSLN
-819 VNDDVKNQL
+819 VGDDVKNQL
-828 KLSLNVDEVQQQYDE
+828 KLSLNIDDVKQQYDE
-843 LYNYLTQGADE
+843 LYNYLTKEGSSLGED
-854 KGREA
+854 A
-859 AKGLIDGL
+859 AKELINGL
-867 NSEEMTVALDM
+867 NAEEMTVALDM

-893 VRQKIQDEVERQRI
+893 VRQKIQDEVERRRI

-920 LDKLNTAISE
+920 LAKLNTAISE

-994 DALVQEYMR
+994 DALVQEYMQ

-1027 EEEIQEAQTLMSAYD
+1027 EEEIQEAQRLMSAYD
-1042 GLTSAYKN
+1042 GLTSAYNN
-1050 WIDSQSSG
+1050 WVNSQSSG

-1064 RQMLEGR
+1064 RQILEGR
-1071 ENAVALANEG
+1071 ENATALAEEG
-1081 RWGNTELQDY
+1081 RWGNTELQDF

-1100 LDNATPQQY
+1100 LENATPQQY
-1109 ADAWADAIY
+1109 ADAWASAIEKSNKY
-1118 KANRYLTE
+1118 F
-1126 GQEGANRFFQ
+1126 QEGTQGIDNFFADVATVNS
-1136 DLYDKGS
+1136 DLVK
-1143 QLIEMNED
+1143 MNED
-1151 GSFTIKPGVEVEDLA
+1151 GAWEIQPGVEIEDLA
-1166 REGEVAN
+1166 DALGIAY
-1173 STVESIVGNLQE
+1173 STVESIIGNAEE
-1185 YGADIQIGIDEKSV
+1185 YGADFKIGIDEKSV
-1199 DELVADAK
+1199 DELVSEAR
-1207 AATQQAEDVLKQS
+1207 AATQQAEEVLKQS
-1220 LGQDFELGV
+1220 LGDDFELGV
-1229 DVNVESVEDADS
+1229 DINVSSVEDADS
-1241 KLQELQSQ
+1241 KLKELQAQ
-1249 KDQIN
+1249 KDQIK
-1254 NDPTI
+1254 NDSSI
-1259 DVTAKQ
+1259 DVDVQA
-1265 TGLDAIDSQI
+1265 TGINAIESQM
-1275 KAIIAQKVQ
+1275 KAIIAQKIE
-1284 LEQPSFMSIDVS
+1284 LSQPAFMSLDVS
-1296 SVDEGMQDALSY
+1296 KVDSGMQEALSY
-1308 AQQFQSAMNEVS
+1308 AQQMQSAMNEVS
-1320 VMQMQEQFGI
+1320 NLQMQAEFDI
-1330 DVDDSQLQ
+1330 DVDESQLQ
-1338 DAIAKVDSLAQEIA
+1338 EAQGKVDSLAQEIA
-1352 DNKDLKVKLGF
+1352 DNKDLKIKLGF

-1368 AEEIKA
+1368 VDEIKS
-1374 AFSPENIPEIEAKF
+1374 AFLPENIPDIEAKF
-1388 NVDSS
+1388 NVDSA
-1393 QVQQAVDSATQ
+1393 QADQAIANATK

-1418 KVAALES
+1418 AVAALES
-1425 KMNAIDNKTIDVSVS
+1425 KMNAIDNKTIDVSVA

-1488 IDASVS
+1488 INASVS

-1517 VSVSAQNTQAVTALQ
+1517 VSVSAQNTQAVTTLQ

-1558 QNAINAV
+1558 QNAINTV

-1570 VVAATVTGTQE
+1570 SVAATVTGTPE

-1606 SSVNSLAGAIA
+1606 SSVSALAGAIA

-1636 QVNGT
+1636 KANGT
-1641 AHADGTAR
+1641 AHADGTIR

-1727 FVEGTAFASIS
+1727 FVEGTAFASVS
-1738 GSTATP
+1738 GSW
-1744 KPAGGGSVTNITNN
+1744 KPGGVKPSGSSGTTVVNNTTNN
-1758 YNYNYNTSKPASS
+1758 YNYNTSSKSS
-1771 SSKKSSSSAK
+1771 SSKNSSSSAK
-1781 KEAEEFKETL
+1781 KAADEFKESL

-1854 GLSADWQDKVKNGRI
+1854 GLSADWQDKIKNGRI

-1890 EKALDAKDAL
+1890 FIMPIYLVM
-1900 DDLNI
+1900 NI
-1905 TISELN
+1905 
-1911 KQRWDTL
+1911 
-1918 IDEFE
+1918 
-1923 LYLNRIQNSGDMIEE
+1923 
-1938 IVNRAEVD
+1938 
-1946 GQIISKNYYT
+1946 
-1956 ELQNNKHAEAEMLR
+1956 
-1970 EERKRLIALRD
+1970 
-1981 EMVNNGS
+1981 
-1988 MEVMSD
+1988 
-1994 EWYAMNNQIDEI
+1994 
-2006 TVSIYECQ
+2006 
-2014 TAWAEYQKSIRETE
+2014 
-2028 WKVFD
+2028 
-2033 ILQDRITGVA
+2033 
-2043 DEAQFLIDL
+2043 
-2052 MSNEKLFED
+2052 
-2061 NGQLTDKGWAT
+2061 
-2072 MGLYG
+2072 
-2077 QQYNVY
+2077 
-2083 MNKAD
+2083 
-2088 RYAEEIKK
+2088 
-2096 LEDQMANDPYL
+2096 
-2107 TGDGAYNMDVIDRYY
+2107 
-2122 ELIEAQQEAILSA
+2122 
-2135 EDMKNSIK
+2135 
-2143 DMVQEGI
+2143 
-2150 ELELDAL
+2150 
-2157 DDLISKYMD
+2157 
-2166 ALQAQKDLYDY
+2166 
-2177 ENEIRE
+2177 
-2183 KTDDIAML
+2183 
-2191 EKQLSAYAGDDSEES
+2191 
-2206 KATIQELTEQLTEAQ
+2206 
-2221 RDLQD
+2221 
-2226 AEYERQISDVE
+2226 
-2237 RLLDQMRLDYE
+2237 
-2248 TVLNARLD
+2248 
-2256 NIDMLIEQMIA
+2256 
-2267 EINANAGSIS
+2267 
-2277 ETISSEAQG
+2277 
-2286 VGYQLSDEMQNI
+2286 
-2298 WNGANNVL
+2298 
-2306 ATYGDQFLSN
+2306 
-2316 GTTIAHTLEG
+2316 
-2326 INTGIQNM
+2326 
-2334 ISKLDA
+2334 
-2340 IAQQKIEEAKQQQ
+2340 
-2353 AGNIPVTQPTPAPAP
+2353 
-2368 APTPAPAPAPA
+2368 
-2379 PQPEQPKQVTVG
+2379 
-2391 GMINAGGARIYA
+2391 
-2403 DSEGHGGGRQY
+2403 
-2414 FANDPVYF
+2414 
-2422 VLQKRNGYVLAR
+2422 
-2434 WHGLS
+2434 
-2439 SGNTGWFRESDV
+2439 
-2451 SALAKG
+2451 
-2457 KRLIDEDQLAWT
+2457 
-2469 QENGA
+2469 
-2474 EMIVRPSDGAILTP
+2474 
-2488 LAKNDSVLNAAATQ
+2488 
-2502 NIWDMA
+2502 
-2508 NDPSGFVR
+2508 
-2516 DNLGIG
+2516 
-2522 GSSVSPA
+2522 
-2529 ATGGNTN
+2529 
-2536 ITQNLESVVFS
+2536 
-2547 LPNVRNY
+2547 
-2554 DELIR
+2554 
-2559 QMQKDRNFERLI
+2559 
-2571 NSMTLDKIA
+2571 
-2580 GKNSLSKSKAIR
+2580 

>member
-1 MNQYSVTSAGLG
+1 
-13 EGLARSAS
+13 
-21 ALELAGNT
+21 
-29 FEEAAALIGATSE
+29 
-42 VTQDPEK
+42 
-49 AGNAMKTVSMRLRGM
+49 M

-79 NISQMQGKILNLTHG
+79 NISQMQGRILNLTHG
-94 AVNIFDNQGEFRSTY
+94 AVNIFDKQGEFRSTY
-109 DILMDIADV
+109 DILMDIAAV
-118 YQDLT
+118 YKDLT

-165 SAAAENAKY
+165 SAANENAKY

-187 SLQTLSASFL
+187 SLQTLSVSFL
-197 SSDFLG
+197 NSDFLS
-203 GAVAGVNAFIQSITG
+203 GAVGGVNDFVQAITG
-218 VINMLGPI
+218 LINEVGPI
-226 PSLMLAVGTAMSVMD
+226 PALMGAVGAAMSVMD
-241 KGPLYFDN
+241 KGPIYFDN
-249 TTKQVKIL
+249 TTKKVKL
-257 GNSLSELKSIFSS
+257 FGQSLSQIKDIFSS
-270 LGSGDKVGALAS
+270 LGSSGGVGALAS
-282 SFGDDDNPLRIID
+282 AFGDKDNPLRIID
-295 QRIEQEKA
+295 QRIEQERD
-303 AIKKYNSLLSE
+303 AIEQYNRLLSE
-314 TDKNGTKKYTP
+314 KDNNGTKKYTP

-349 LAISMDDYEKKS
+349 LAISMDDYEQKS

-388 TKEQRVEMSKM
+388 TKEQRIEMSKM

-426 TTVLATAKTIA
+426 TTALATAKTIA
-437 MDAAFGLAQGG
+437 MDAAFSLAQGG
-448 LMALGSM
+448 LMMLGSM

-465 SIINRADEVKTAVED
+465 SIINRASEVKEAVED
-480 ATQSFANNKKQ
+480 ATKSFANNKKQ

-509 SSGVSKTG
+509 SSSVSRTG

-545 SGYDAQGNAILNTK
+545 SGYDAQGNAILSTK

-591 SDISEDLANDTRNLE
+591 SDIAEDLANDTRNLE

-626 ESILDTF
+626 ESVLDTF

-652 KEIEGSFD
+652 KEIQGSFD

-688 RGMVSN
+688 RGMVSD

-740 IDSAMIAKLN
+740 IDSAMIAQLN

-782 QFEDAFNLSD
+782 QYEDAFNLSD
-792 AFQEGDVSLGEYK
+792 AFQSGDVSLGEYK

-819 VNDDVKNQL
+819 VSDDVKNQL
-828 KLSLNVDEVQQQYDE
+828 KLSLNVDEVKQQYDE
-843 LYNYLTQGADE
+843 LYNYLTKGADE
-854 KGREA
+854 KGKEA

-878 VADGEIDVSDLNVDS
+878 VAEGEIDVSDLDVDS
-893 VRQKIQDEVERQRI
+893 VRQKIQAEVERQRI

-930 SNGAMGLAE
+930 SNGAMGLTQE
-939 SSIDAVIS
+939 SIDAVIS
-947 RYADLEGYDPAALFE
+947 RYADLDSYDPAALFE

-973 ALEALETQYV
+973 ALEALEAQYEQ
-983 KTNKASQQQKI
+983 TNKASQQQKI
-994 DALVQEYMR
+994 DELVNEYAR

-1008 NSTTDAQEKETNQ
+1008 NSTTDAHEKEANQ

-1027 EEEIQEAQTLMSAYD
+1027 EEEIQEAQTLMAAYD
-1042 GLTSAYKN
+1042 GLTSAYNN
-1050 WIDSQSSG
+1050 WVNSQSSG

-1071 ENAVALANEG
+1071 ENATALANEG
-1081 RWGNTELQDY
+1081 RWGNTELQNY
-1091 IKMFSAEGS
+1091 IKMFSEEGS

-1199 DELVADAK
+1199 DELVAEAK

-1320 VMQMQEQFGI
+1320 LMQMQGQFGI

-1393 QVQQAVDSATQ
+1393 QAQQAVDSATQ

-1425 KMNAIDNKTIDVSVS
+1425 KMNAIDNKVIDVSVS
-1440 MQNDDAVAALESK
+1440 LTNDSS
-1453 MNAIDNKVIH
+1453 I
-1463 VSVAMSNDN
+1463 
-1472 SVAALE
+1472 AALE

-1494 LTNDGSI
+1494 LTNDGAI

-1517 VSVSAQNTQAVTALQ
+1517 VSVSAQNIQAVTTLQ

-1543 SINVATTGTDAVYAL
+1543 SINVTTTGTDAVYAL
-1558 QNAINAV
+1558 QNAINIV

-1570 VVAATVTGTQE
+1570 LVTATVTGTAE

-1592 YNKSVTVSAAVYGT
+1592 YNKSVTVSAVVYGT

-1636 QVNGT
+1636 EVNGT

-1727 FVEGTAFASIS
+1727 FVEGTAFASVS

-1758 YNYNYNTSKPASS
+1758 YNYNTSKPASS
-1771 SSKKSSSSAK
+1771 SSKNSSSSAK
-1781 KEAEEFKETL
+1781 KAADEFKESL

-1854 GLSADWQDKVKNGRI
+1854 GLSADWQDKIKNGRI

-1890 EKALDAKDAL
+1890 F
-1900 DDLNI
+1900 I
-1905 TISELN
+1905 MPI
-1911 KQRWDTL
+1911 
-1918 IDEFE
+1918 
-1923 LYLNRIQNSGDMIEE
+1923 YL
-1938 IVNRAEVD
+1938 
-1946 GQIISKNYYT
+1946 
-1956 ELQNNKHAEAEMLR
+1956 
-1970 EERKRLIALRD
+1970 
-1981 EMVNNGS
+1981 
-1988 MEVMSD
+1988 
-1994 EWYAMNNQIDEI
+1994 AMNI
-2006 TVSIYECQ
+2006 
-2014 TAWAEYQKSIRETE
+2014 
-2028 WKVFD
+2028 
-2033 ILQDRITGVA
+2033 
-2043 DEAQFLIDL
+2043 
-2052 MSNEKLFED
+2052 
-2061 NGQLTDKGWAT
+2061 
-2072 MGLYG
+2072 
-2077 QQYNVY
+2077 
-2083 MNKAD
+2083 
-2088 RYAEEIKK
+2088 
-2096 LEDQMANDPYL
+2096 
-2107 TGDGAYNMDVIDRYY
+2107 
-2122 ELIEAQQEAILSA
+2122 
-2135 EDMKNSIK
+2135 
-2143 DMVQEGI
+2143 
-2150 ELELDAL
+2150 
-2157 DDLISKYMD
+2157 
-2166 ALQAQKDLYDY
+2166 
-2177 ENEIRE
+2177 
-2183 KTDDIAML
+2183 
-2191 EKQLSAYAGDDSEES
+2191 
-2206 KATIQELTEQLTEAQ
+2206 
-2221 RDLQD
+2221 
-2226 AEYERQISDVE
+2226 
-2237 RLLDQMRLDYE
+2237 
-2248 TVLNARLD
+2248 
-2256 NIDMLIEQMIA
+2256 
-2267 EINANAGSIS
+2267 
-2277 ETISSEAQG
+2277 
-2286 VGYQLSDEMQNI
+2286 
-2298 WNGANNVL
+2298 
-2306 ATYGDQFLSN
+2306 
-2316 GTTIAHTLEG
+2316 
-2326 INTGIQNM
+2326 
-2334 ISKLDA
+2334 
-2340 IAQQKIEEAKQQQ
+2340 
-2353 AGNIPVTQPTPAPAP
+2353 
-2368 APTPAPAPAPA
+2368 
-2379 PQPEQPKQVTVG
+2379 
-2391 GMINAGGARIYA
+2391 
-2403 DSEGHGGGRQY
+2403 
-2414 FANDPVYF
+2414 
-2422 VLQKRNGYVLAR
+2422 
-2434 WHGLS
+2434 
-2439 SGNTGWFRESDV
+2439 
-2451 SALAKG
+2451 
-2457 KRLIDEDQLAWT
+2457 
-2469 QENGA
+2469 
-2474 EMIVRPSDGAILTP
+2474 
-2488 LAKNDSVLNAAATQ
+2488 
-2502 NIWDMA
+2502 
-2508 NDPSGFVR
+2508 
-2516 DNLGIG
+2516 
-2522 GSSVSPA
+2522 
-2529 ATGGNTN
+2529 
-2536 ITQNLESVVFS
+2536 
-2547 LPNVRNY
+2547 
-2554 DELIR
+2554 
-2559 QMQKDRNFERLI
+2559 
-2571 NSMTLDKIA
+2571 
-2580 GKNSLSKSKAIR
+2580 

>member
-1 MNQYSVTSAGLG
+1 
-13 EGLARSAS
+13 
-21 ALELAGNT
+21 
-29 FEEAAALIGATSE
+29 
-42 VTQDPEK
+42 
-49 AGNAMKTVSMRLRGM
+49 MKTVSMRLRGM

-79 NISQMQGKILNLTHG
+79 NISQMQGRILNLTHG

-109 DILMDIADV
+109 DILMDIAAV
-118 YQDLT
+118 YKDLT

-149 AENAA
+149 AQNAA
-154 GMVEA
+154 DMVTA
-159 AENSAG
+159 AQNSAG
-165 SAAAENAKY
+165 SAANENAKY

-187 SLQTLSASFL
+187 SLQTLSVSFL
-197 SSDFLG
+197 NSDFLS
-203 GAVAGVNAFIQSITG
+203 GAVGGVNDFVQAITG
-218 VINMLGPI
+218 LINEVGPI
-226 PSLMLAVGTAMSVMD
+226 PALMGAVGAAMSVMD
-241 KGPLYFDN
+241 KGPIYFDN
-249 TTKQVKIL
+249 TTKQVKVL
-257 GNSLSELKSIFSS
+257 GKSLSELKGIFSS
-270 LGSGDKVGALAS
+270 LGSGDKVSALAS
-282 SFGDDDNPLRIID
+282 SFGDDNNPLKAID
-295 QRIEQEKA
+295 KRLEQEKK
-303 AIKKYNSLLSE
+303 AIQKYNELM
-314 TDKNGTKKYTP
+314 TPDANGNRKTTK
-325 EQASAIAFEGQAQS
+325 QDAMDIAFAGQAQY
-339 LKDYAEQWHG
+339 LRDYASDIGDATINMQE
-349 LAISMDDYEKKS
+349 YEKTA
-361 KSAALQTMA
+361 KSATLQTMA

-388 TKEQRVEMSKM
+388 TKEQRIEMSKM
-399 TELSGSNVGNYLS
+399 TELSGSNVGNYISTLN
-412 GLKGADASIGGLAK
+412 GADASIGGLAK
-426 TTVLATAKTIA
+426 TTALATAKTIA
-437 MDAAFGLAQGG
+437 MDAALSLAQGG
-448 LMALGSM
+448 LMMLGSM

-465 SIINRADEVKTAVED
+465 SIINRADEVKAAVED

-491 LSDNKQSFA
+491 LSDNKQTFS

-509 SSGVSKTG
+509 SNGVSRTG
-517 ENLSLSASQYDE
+517 ENLSLSATQYDE
-529 YAEAVNTI
+529 YANAVNTI
-537 ADMTPSLV
+537 ADMAPSLV

-591 SDISEDLANDTRNLE
+591 SDISEDLANDVKSLSDQKR
-606 GQRSVAEHIE
+606 VADSIQEIF
-616 DLLKMPDISN
+616 DSGNIDA
-626 ESILDTF
+626 ESIRSNIRDTVKTTA
-633 GATIR
+633 GAVR
-638 SDAQKIKAEIEAAG
+638 EELEAAG
-652 KEIEGSFD
+652 KEVEGIDLSLPTFLWD
-660 IGLFGDFTTD
+660 DKKSAEYL
-670 SGAAAYIQ
+670 S
-678 EAAKQYPELL
+678 EAFQQYPELL
-688 RGMVSN
+688 KGMVTD

-705 MRSAMSAHMETAF
+705 MRDAMSAHMETAF

-733 ASNIVNG
+733 ASSIVNG
-740 IDSAMIAKLN
+740 IDSAMIAQLN
-750 GAGGEEGKQ
+750 TSGGSD

-771 FDTAMSDTQRQ
+771 FNTAMSDTQRQ

-792 AFQEGDVSLGEYK
+792 AFQAGEISLGEYK
-805 KQLEDVSAMIDSLN
+805 KQVESAAQIIDSLGIEDEN
-819 VNDDVKNQL
+819 VVKQL

-843 LYNYLTQGADE
+843 LYNYLTKEGSSLGED
-854 KGREA
+854 A
-859 AKGLIDGL
+859 AKELIDGL
-867 NSEEMTVALDM
+867 NAEEMTVALDM
-878 VADGEIDVSDLNVDS
+878 VANGEIDVSDLNVDNI
-893 VRQKIQDEVERQRI
+893 RNKIQAEVERQRI

-920 LDKLNTAISE
+920 LAKLNTAISE

-994 DALVQEYMR
+994 DALVQEYIQ

-1027 EEEIQEAQTLMSAYD
+1027 EEEIQEAQRLMSAYD
-1042 GLTSAYKN
+1042 GLTSAYNN
-1050 WIDSQSSG
+1050 WVNSQSSG

-1109 ADAWADAIY
+1109 ADAWAEAIY

-1185 YGADIQIGIDEKSV
+1185 YGANLQIGIDEKSV
-1199 DELVADAK
+1199 DELVSEAR
-1207 AATQQAEDVLKQS
+1207 AATQQAEEVLKQS
-1220 LGQDFELGV
+1220 LGDDFELGV
-1229 DVNVESVEDADS
+1229 DINVSSVEDADS
-1241 KLQELQSQ
+1241 KLKELQAQ
-1249 KDQIN
+1249 KDQIK
-1254 NDPTI
+1254 NDPSI
-1259 DVTAKQ
+1259 DVDVQA
-1265 TGLDAIDSQI
+1265 TGINAVESQM
-1275 KAIIAQKVQ
+1275 KAIIAQKIE
-1284 LEQPSFMSIDVS
+1284 LSQPAFMSLNVS
-1296 SVDEGMQDALSY
+1296 EVDSGMQEALSY
-1308 AQQFQSAMNEVS
+1308 AQQMQSAMNEVS
-1320 VMQMQEQFGI
+1320 NLQMQADVEI
-1330 DVDDSQLQ
+1330 DVDESQLQ
-1338 DAIAKVDSLAQEIA
+1338 EAQGKVDSLAQEIA
-1352 DNKDLKVKLGF
+1352 DNQDLKVKLGF

-1393 QVQQAVDSATQ
+1393 QAQQAVDSATQ

-1418 KVAALES
+1418 AVAALES

-1494 LTNDGSI
+1494 LTNDGAI

-1543 SINVATTGTDAVYAL
+1543 SINVATIGTDAVYAL
-1558 QNAINAV
+1558 QNAINTV

-1570 VVAATVTGTQE
+1570 SVDATVTGTQE

-1636 QVNGT
+1636 KANGT
-1641 AHADGTAR
+1641 AHADGTVR

-1771 SSKKSSSSAK
+1771 SSKSSSSSAK
-1781 KEAEEFKETL
+1781 KAADEFKESL

-1890 EKALDAKDAL
+1890 F
-1900 DDLNI
+1900 I
-1905 TISELN
+1905 MPI
-1911 KQRWDTL
+1911 
-1918 IDEFE
+1918 
-1923 LYLNRIQNSGDMIEE
+1923 YL
-1938 IVNRAEVD
+1938 
-1946 GQIISKNYYT
+1946 
-1956 ELQNNKHAEAEMLR
+1956 
-1970 EERKRLIALRD
+1970 
-1981 EMVNNGS
+1981 
-1988 MEVMSD
+1988 
-1994 EWYAMNNQIDEI
+1994 AMNI
-2006 TVSIYECQ
+2006 
-2014 TAWAEYQKSIRETE
+2014 
-2028 WKVFD
+2028 
-2033 ILQDRITGVA
+2033 
-2043 DEAQFLIDL
+2043 
-2052 MSNEKLFED
+2052 
-2061 NGQLTDKGWAT
+2061 
-2072 MGLYG
+2072 
-2077 QQYNVY
+2077 
-2083 MNKAD
+2083 
-2088 RYAEEIKK
+2088 
-2096 LEDQMANDPYL
+2096 
-2107 TGDGAYNMDVIDRYY
+2107 
-2122 ELIEAQQEAILSA
+2122 
-2135 EDMKNSIK
+2135 
-2143 DMVQEGI
+2143 
-2150 ELELDAL
+2150 
-2157 DDLISKYMD
+2157 
-2166 ALQAQKDLYDY
+2166 
-2177 ENEIRE
+2177 
-2183 KTDDIAML
+2183 
-2191 EKQLSAYAGDDSEES
+2191 
-2206 KATIQELTEQLTEAQ
+2206 
-2221 RDLQD
+2221 
-2226 AEYERQISDVE
+2226 
-2237 RLLDQMRLDYE
+2237 
-2248 TVLNARLD
+2248 
-2256 NIDMLIEQMIA
+2256 
-2267 EINANAGSIS
+2267 
-2277 ETISSEAQG
+2277 
-2286 VGYQLSDEMQNI
+2286 
-2298 WNGANNVL
+2298 
-2306 ATYGDQFLSN
+2306 
-2316 GTTIAHTLEG
+2316 
-2326 INTGIQNM
+2326 
-2334 ISKLDA
+2334 
-2340 IAQQKIEEAKQQQ
+2340 
-2353 AGNIPVTQPTPAPAP
+2353 
-2368 APTPAPAPAPA
+2368 
-2379 PQPEQPKQVTVG
+2379 
-2391 GMINAGGARIYA
+2391 
-2403 DSEGHGGGRQY
+2403 
-2414 FANDPVYF
+2414 
-2422 VLQKRNGYVLAR
+2422 
-2434 WHGLS
+2434 
-2439 SGNTGWFRESDV
+2439 
-2451 SALAKG
+2451 
-2457 KRLIDEDQLAWT
+2457 
-2469 QENGA
+2469 
-2474 EMIVRPSDGAILTP
+2474 
-2488 LAKNDSVLNAAATQ
+2488 
-2502 NIWDMA
+2502 
-2508 NDPSGFVR
+2508 
-2516 DNLGIG
+2516 
-2522 GSSVSPA
+2522 
-2529 ATGGNTN
+2529 
-2536 ITQNLESVVFS
+2536 
-2547 LPNVRNY
+2547 
-2554 DELIR
+2554 
-2559 QMQKDRNFERLI
+2559 
-2571 NSMTLDKIA
+2571 
-2580 GKNSLSKSKAIR
+2580 

>member
-1 MNQYSVTSAGLG
+1 
-13 EGLARSAS
+13 
-21 ALELAGNT
+21 
-29 FEEAAALIGATSE
+29 
-42 VTQDPEK
+42 
-49 AGNAMKTVSMRLRGM
+49 MKTVSMRLRGM

-79 NISQMQGKILNLTHG
+79 NISQMQGRILNLTHG

-109 DILMDIADV
+109 DILMDIAAV
-118 YQDLT
+118 YKDLT

-165 SAAAENAKY
+165 SAANENAKY

-203 GAVAGVNAFIQSITG
+203 GAVAGVNAFIQAITG
-218 VINMLGPI
+218 VINTLGPV

-249 TTKQVKIL
+249 TTKSVKL
-257 GNSLSELKSIFSS
+257 FGQSLSQIKDIFSS
-270 LGSGDKVGALAS
+270 LGSGDGVGALAS
-282 SFGDDDNPLRIID
+282 SFGDEDNPLRIID

-303 AIKKYNSLLSE
+303 AIEQYNSLISE
-314 TDKNGTKKYTP
+314 TYKNGAKRYTP
-325 EQASAIAFEGQAQS
+325 EEAADIAFAGQAQS
-339 LKDYAEQWHG
+339 VKDYAASLDG
-349 LAISMDDYEKKS
+349 AAISMDKYEQSS

-399 TELSGSNVGNYLS
+399 TELSGSNVGTYLS
-412 GLKGADASIGGLAK
+412 GLKGADATIGGLAK
-426 TTVLATAKTIA
+426 TTALTTAKTIA

-448 LMALGSM
+448 LMALGSI
-455 ALDFA
+455 AIDFA

-465 SIINRADEVKTAVED
+465 SIINRASEVKEAVED
-480 ATQSFANNKKQ
+480 ATQSFENNKKQ
-491 LSDNKQSFA
+491 LNDSKQSFA

-509 SSGVSKTG
+509 SNGVSRTG

-529 YAEAVNTI
+529 YTEAVNAI

-545 SGYDAQGNAILNTK
+545 AGYDAQGNAILTTK
-559 GNVEALTDAYNDLI
+559 GNVEQLTQAYNDLI
-573 IAENNKLLNGDG
+573 VAENNKLLNGDG
-585 EDFGGL
+585 EDYGGL
-591 SDISEDLANDTRNLE
+591 SDISEDLANDVKSLSDQKR
-606 GQRSVAEHIE
+606 VADSIQEIF
-616 DLLKMPDISN
+616 DSGSIDA
-626 ESILDTF
+626 ESIRSNIRNTVKTTA
-633 GATIR
+633 GAVR
-638 SDAQKIKAEIEAAG
+638 EELEAAG
-652 KEIEGSFD
+652 KEVEGIDLSLPTFLWD
-660 IGLFGDFTTD
+660 DKKSAEYLSKAF
-670 SGAAAYIQ
+670 Q
-678 EAAKQYPELL
+678 QYPDVL
-688 RGMVSN
+688 RGMVSD
-694 YESALDSSVSE
+694 YETALDSSVSE
-705 MRSAMSAHMETAF
+705 MRDAMSAHMETMF
-718 LTDQYANIDDETYAM
+718 LTDQYANLDDNAYAM
-733 ASNIVNG
+733 ASSIVNG
-740 IDSAMIAKLN
+740 IDSAMIAQLN
-750 GAGGEEGKQ
+750 TSGGSD
-759 AVMNYVDNIMSA
+759 AVIAYVDDIMSA
-771 FDTAMSDTQRQ
+771 FNTAMSDTQRQ

-819 VNDDVKNQL
+819 VSDDVKNQL
-828 KLSLNVDEVQQQYDE
+828 KLSLNVDEVKQQYDE
-843 LYNYLTQGADE
+843 LYNYLTKGADE
-854 KGREA
+854 KGKEA

-878 VADGEIDVSDLNVDS
+878 VADGEIDVSDLDVDS

-1027 EEEIQEAQTLMSAYD
+1027 EEEIQKAQTLMSAYD

-1064 RQMLEGR
+1064 RQILEGK

-1081 RWGNTELQDY
+1081 RFGNTEFQDF

-1109 ADAWADAIY
+1109 ADAWPSAIE
-1118 KANRYLTE
+1118 KANKYF
-1126 GQEGANRFFQ
+1126 QEGTQGIDNFFS
-1136 DLYDKGS
+1136 DLAAKGS
-1143 QLIEMNED
+1143 QLVKMNEN
-1151 GSFTIKPGVEVEDLA
+1151 GEWEIQPGVEIEDLA
-1166 REGEVAN
+1166 KEAEIAN
-1173 STVESIVGNLQE
+1173 STVESILGQANE
-1185 YGADIQIGIDEKSV
+1185 YGADFKIGIDEKSV
-1199 DELVADAK
+1199 DELVSEART
-1207 AATQQAEDVLKQS
+1207 ATQQAEEVLKQS
-1220 LGQDFELGV
+1220 LGDDFELGV
-1229 DVNVESVEDADS
+1229 DINVSSVEDADS
-1241 KLQELQSQ
+1241 KLKELQAQ
-1249 KDQIN
+1249 KDQIK
-1254 NDPTI
+1254 NDPSI
-1259 DVTAKQ
+1259 DVGVQA
-1265 TGLDAIDSQI
+1265 TGINAIESQM
-1275 KAIIAQKVQ
+1275 KAIIAQKIE
-1284 LEQPSFMSIDVS
+1284 LSQPAFMSLDVS
-1296 SVDEGMQDALSY
+1296 EVDSGMQEALSY
-1308 AQQFQSAMNEVS
+1308 AQQMQSAMNEVS
-1320 VMQMQEQFGI
+1320 NLQMQSDLKI
-1330 DVDDSQLQ
+1330 DVDESQLQ
-1338 DAIAKVDSLAQEIA
+1338 EAQGKVDSLAQEIA
-1352 DNKDLKVKLGF
+1352 DNQDLKVKLGF

-1388 NVDSS
+1388 NVDSA
-1393 QVQQAVDSATQ
+1393 QADQAIASATE

-1418 KVAALES
+1418 AVAALES

-1494 LTNDGSI
+1494 LTNDGAI

-1517 VSVSAQNTQAVTALQ
+1517 VSVSAQNTQAVTTLQ

-1543 SINVATTGTDAVYAL
+1543 SVNVATTGTDAVHAL
-1558 QNAINAV
+1558 QNAINTV

-1570 VVAATVTGTQE
+1570 SVVATVTGTQE

-1606 SSVNSLAGAIA
+1606 SSVSALAGAIA

-1727 FVEGTAFASIS
+1727 FVEGTAFASVSGGWKPGGVKPS
-1738 GSTATP
+1738 GSSGTT
-1744 KPAGGGSVTNITNN
+1744 VVNNTTN
-1758 YNYNYNTSKPASS
+1758 NYNYNTSKSTSS
-1771 SSKKSSSSAK
+1771 SSKKSSSSSKKQAK
-1781 KEAEEFKETL
+1781 EFSETL
-1791 DWIEIAIDRVER
+1791 DWIEVAIDRIER
-1803 AIDSLDKT
+1803 ALDNLDT
-1811 ATNTF
+1811 VASSVYTNWS
-1816 LDFAERDGAL
+1816 ERNAAL
-1826 LQQMQQVTNEINL
+1826 NEAMNVTRQEIELQQR
-1839 QQQAYERYMAEANSV
+1839 AYDRYMQEANSV
-1854 GLSADWQDKVKNGRI
+1854 GLSADWIEKIQNGMI
-1869 DIEVITD
+1869 DIQTIGD
-1876 EGLKEQIDQFQEWY
+1876 EALNDQIERYREYY
-1890 EKALDAKDAL
+1890 EKALSAKDAVL
-1900 DDLNI
+1900 ELKDALGDLAQQKFENVEKQFAGALNALEFVQGDI
-1905 TISELN
+1905 EAYVKREELEGHFVSE
-1911 KQRWDTL
+1911 K
-1918 IDEFE
+1918 
-1923 LYLNRIQNSGDMIEE
+1923 
-1938 IVNRAEVD
+1938 
-1946 GQIISKNYYT
+1946 YYT
-1956 ELQNNKHAEAEMLR
+1956 ALMDNVHQQAEQLRAQR
-1970 EERKRLIALRD
+1970 EEMIRVRD
-1981 EMVNNGS
+1981 EAINNGTWAVGDENWVKQNEAIN
-1988 MEVMSD
+1988 EVSLAIH
-1994 EWYAMNNQIDEI
+1994 ELGNQ
-2006 TVSIYECQ
+2006 
-2014 TAWAEYQKSIRETE
+2014 WAEYHNAIRDMK
-2028 WKVFD
+2028 WDVFD
-2033 ILQDRITGVA
+2033 TIQDRIHNVA

-2052 MSNEKLFED
+2052 MSNEKLFDD

-2083 MNKAD
+2083 MNQAD
-2088 RYAEEIKK
+2088 RYAQEIKE
-2096 LEDQMANDPYL
+2096 LEALMAEDP
-2107 TGDGAYNMDVIDRYY
+2107 ANMDVADRYY
-2122 ELIEAQQEAILSA
+2122 ELIDAQQEAILSA
-2135 EDMKNSIK
+2135 EQMKDAMK
-2143 DMVQEGI
+2143 DMVEEGI
-2150 ELELDAL
+2150 QLELDAL
-2157 DDLISKYMD
+2157 DDLIDKYLD
-2166 ALQAQKDLYDY
+2166 ALQAQKD
-2177 ENEIRE
+2177 
-2183 KTDDIAML
+2183 
-2191 EKQLSAYAGDDSEES
+2191 
-2206 KATIQELTEQLTEAQ
+2206 
-2221 RDLQD
+2221 
-2226 AEYERQISDVE
+2226 
-2237 RLLDQMRLDYE
+2237 
-2248 TVLNARLD
+2248 
-2256 NIDMLIEQMIA
+2256 
-2267 EINANAGSIS
+2267 
-2277 ETISSEAQG
+2277 
-2286 VGYQLSDEMQNI
+2286 
-2298 WNGANNVL
+2298 
-2306 ATYGDQFLSN
+2306 
-2316 GTTIAHTLEG
+2316 
-2326 INTGIQNM
+2326 
-2334 ISKLDA
+2334 
-2340 IAQQKIEEAKQQQ
+2340 
-2353 AGNIPVTQPTPAPAP
+2353 
-2368 APTPAPAPAPA
+2368 
-2379 PQPEQPKQVTVG
+2379 
-2391 GMINAGGARIYA
+2391 
-2403 DSEGHGGGRQY
+2403 
-2414 FANDPVYF
+2414 
-2422 VLQKRNGYVLAR
+2422 
-2434 WHGLS
+2434 
-2439 SGNTGWFRESDV
+2439 
-2451 SALAKG
+2451 
-2457 KRLIDEDQLAWT
+2457 
-2469 QENGA
+2469 
-2474 EMIVRPSDGAILTP
+2474 
-2488 LAKNDSVLNAAATQ
+2488 
-2502 NIWDMA
+2502 
-2508 NDPSGFVR
+2508 
-2516 DNLGIG
+2516 
-2522 GSSVSPA
+2522 
-2529 ATGGNTN
+2529 
-2536 ITQNLESVVFS
+2536 
-2547 LPNVRNY
+2547 
-2554 DELIR
+2554 
-2559 QMQKDRNFERLI
+2559 
-2571 NSMTLDKIA
+2571 
-2580 GKNSLSKSKAIR
+2580 

>member
-1 MNQYSVTSAGLG
+1 
-13 EGLARSAS
+13 
-21 ALELAGNT
+21 
-29 FEEAAALIGATSE
+29 
-42 VTQDPEK
+42 
-49 AGNAMKTVSMRLRGM
+49 MKTVSMRLRGM

-94 AVNIFDNQGEFRSTY
+94 AVNIFDKQGEFRSTY
-109 DILMDIADV
+109 DILMDIAEV
-118 YQDLT
+118 YDTLS

-165 SAAAENAKY
+165 SAANENAKY

-203 GAVAGVNAFIQSITG
+203 GAVAGVNAFIQAITG
-218 VINMLGPI
+218 VINTLGPV

-249 TTKQVKIL
+249 TTKSVKIF
-257 GNSLSELKSIFSS
+257 GQSLSQIKDIFSS
-270 LGSGDKVGALAS
+270 LGSGDGVGALAS
-282 SFGDDDNPLRIID
+282 SFGDEDNPLRIID

-303 AIKKYNSLLSE
+303 AIEKYNSLLSE
-314 TDKNGTKKYTP
+314 TYKNGAKRYTP
-325 EQASAIAFEGQAQS
+325 EEAADIAFADQAQS
-339 LKDYAEQWHG
+339 VKDYAASLDG
-349 LAISMDDYEKKS
+349 AAISMDKYEQSS
-361 KSAALQTMA
+361 KSATLQTMA

-412 GLKGADASIGGLAK
+412 GLKGADATIGGLAK
-426 TTVLATAKTIA
+426 TTALTTAKTIA

-448 LMALGSM
+448 LMALGSI
-455 ALDFA
+455 AIDFA

-465 SIINRADEVKTAVED
+465 SIINRASEVKEAVED
-480 ATQSFANNKKQ
+480 ATQSFENNKKQ

-500 DAAQTYAEL
+500 DAAETYAEL

-517 ENLSLSASQYDE
+517 ENLSLSAAQYDE

-616 DLLKMPDISN
+616 ELLKMPDISN

-633 GATIR
+633 GATLR

-652 KEIEGSFD
+652 KEIKGSFD

-688 RGMVSN
+688 RGMVSD

-705 MRSAMSAHMETAF
+705 MRSAMSAHMENMF
-718 LTDQYANIDDETYAM
+718 LTDQYANLDENAYAM

-740 IDSAMIAKLN
+740 IDSAMIAQLN
-750 GAGGEEGKQ
+750 GAGGEEGKK

-771 FDTAMSDTQRQ
+771 FNTAMSDTQRQ

-819 VNDDVKNQL
+819 VSDDVKNQL
-828 KLSLNVDEVQQQYDE
+828 KLSLNVDEVKQQYDE
-843 LYNYLTQGADE
+843 LYNYLTNGADE

-878 VADGEIDVSDLNVDS
+878 VAEGEIDVSDLNVDA

-920 LDKLNTAISE
+920 LAKLNTALSE
-930 SNGAMGLAE
+930 SNGAMGLTQE
-939 SSIDAVIS
+939 SIDAVIS
-947 RYADLEGYDPAALFE
+947 RYADLDSYDPAALFE

-994 DALVQEYMR
+994 DALVQEYMQ

-1027 EEEIQEAQTLMSAYD
+1027 EEEIQEAQSLMAAYD
-1042 GLTSAYKN
+1042 GLTSAYKK
-1050 WIDSQSSG
+1050 WTDAQSGG

-1064 RQMLEGR
+1064 RQITEGR

-1081 RWGNTELQDY
+1081 RWGNTELQNY

-1109 ADAWADAIY
+1109 ADAWAAAIE
-1118 KANRYLTE
+1118 KSNRY
-1126 GQEGANRFFQ
+1126 FQ
-1136 DLYDKGS
+1136 DGVANADMFFTDLANNGS
-1143 QLIEMNED
+1143 ELVKMNED
-1151 GSFTIKPGVEVEDLA
+1151 GVWEIQPGVEVEDLA
-1166 REGEVAN
+1166 KEAGVAN
-1173 STVESIVGNLQE
+1173 AIVEAIIGQLQE
-1185 YGADIQIGIDEKSV
+1185 YGTDVQIGIDEKSV

-1296 SVDEGMQDALSY
+1296 SVDEGMQEALSY

-1320 VMQMQEQFGI
+1320 LMQMQEQFGI

-1393 QVQQAVDSATQ
+1393 QAQEAVDSATQ

-1425 KMNAIDNKTIDVSVS
+1425 KLNAIDNKTIDVSVS
-1440 MQNDDAVAALESK
+1440 MSNDDSVAALESK
-1453 MNAIDNKVIH
+1453 MNAIDNKVID
-1463 VSVAMSNDN
+1463 VSVSLTND
-1472 SVAALE
+1472 SSIAALE

-1494 LTNDGSI
+1494 LTNDGTI

-1517 VSVSAQNTQAVTALQ
+1517 VSVDAQNTQSITALQ
-1532 SAINSIQGRAI
+1532 TAINSIQGK
-1543 SINVATTGTDAVYAL
+1543 SIGVSVTTTGTDSVMAL
-1558 QNAINAV
+1558 QNAITLLA
-1565 SGKQV
+1565 GKQV
-1570 VVAATVTGTQE
+1570 SVTANVTGTKE
-1581 TNALK
+1581 VNALISTISRLK
-1586 AAIDSV
+1586 G
-1592 YNKSVTVSAAVYGT
+1592 KSVKVSASVSGT
-1606 SSVNSLAGAIA
+1606 SSVNALASAIS

-1623 VTVTTRTQTIGVG
+1623 VTVTTRNRTIATSVA
-1636 QVNGT
+1636 NGT
-1641 AHADGTAR
+1641 AHADGTANDTR
-1649 TNNKAFKQGS
+1649 NGRAFKRGS
-1659 WGTKESGVAL
+1659 WGAEESGTAL

-1694 YQYKKGDIIFNHI
+1694 YQYKKGDIIFNHMR
-1707 QAKELLE
+1707 K
-1714 NGYVSSSGGRGRA
+1714 
-1727 FVEGTAFASIS
+1727 FVA
-1738 GSTATP
+1738 
-1744 KPAGGGSVTNITNN
+1744 
-1758 YNYNYNTSKPASS
+1758 
-1771 SSKKSSSSAK
+1771 
-1781 KEAEEFKETL
+1781 
-1791 DWIEIAIDRVER
+1791 
-1803 AIDSLDKT
+1803 
-1811 ATNTF
+1811 
-1816 LDFAERDGAL
+1816 
-1826 LQQMQQVTNEINL
+1826 
-1839 QQQAYERYMAEANSV
+1839 
-1854 GLSADWQDKVKNGRI
+1854 
-1869 DIEVITD
+1869 
-1876 EGLKEQIDQFQEWY
+1876 
-1890 EKALDAKDAL
+1890 
-1900 DDLNI
+1900 
-1905 TISELN
+1905 
-1911 KQRWDTL
+1911 
-1918 IDEFE
+1918 
-1923 LYLNRIQNSGDMIEE
+1923 
-1938 IVNRAEVD
+1938 
-1946 GQIISKNYYT
+1946 
-1956 ELQNNKHAEAEMLR
+1956 
-1970 EERKRLIALRD
+1970 
-1981 EMVNNGS
+1981 
-1988 MEVMSD
+1988 
-1994 EWYAMNNQIDEI
+1994 
-2006 TVSIYECQ
+2006 
-2014 TAWAEYQKSIRETE
+2014 
-2028 WKVFD
+2028 
-2033 ILQDRITGVA
+2033 
-2043 DEAQFLIDL
+2043 
-2052 MSNEKLFED
+2052 
-2061 NGQLTDKGWAT
+2061 
-2072 MGLYG
+2072 
-2077 QQYNVY
+2077 
-2083 MNKAD
+2083 
-2088 RYAEEIKK
+2088 
-2096 LEDQMANDPYL
+2096 
-2107 TGDGAYNMDVIDRYY
+2107 
-2122 ELIEAQQEAILSA
+2122 
-2135 EDMKNSIK
+2135 
-2143 DMVQEGI
+2143 
-2150 ELELDAL
+2150 
-2157 DDLISKYMD
+2157 
-2166 ALQAQKDLYDY
+2166 
-2177 ENEIRE
+2177 
-2183 KTDDIAML
+2183 
-2191 EKQLSAYAGDDSEES
+2191 
-2206 KATIQELTEQLTEAQ
+2206 
-2221 RDLQD
+2221 
-2226 AEYERQISDVE
+2226 
-2237 RLLDQMRLDYE
+2237 
-2248 TVLNARLD
+2248 
-2256 NIDMLIEQMIA
+2256 
-2267 EINANAGSIS
+2267 
-2277 ETISSEAQG
+2277 
-2286 VGYQLSDEMQNI
+2286 
-2298 WNGANNVL
+2298 
-2306 ATYGDQFLSN
+2306 
-2316 GTTIAHTLEG
+2316 
-2326 INTGIQNM
+2326 
-2334 ISKLDA
+2334 
-2340 IAQQKIEEAKQQQ
+2340 
-2353 AGNIPVTQPTPAPAP
+2353 
-2368 APTPAPAPAPA
+2368 
-2379 PQPEQPKQVTVG
+2379 
-2391 GMINAGGARIYA
+2391 
-2403 DSEGHGGGRQY
+2403 
-2414 FANDPVYF
+2414 
-2422 VLQKRNGYVLAR
+2422 
-2434 WHGLS
+2434 
-2439 SGNTGWFRESDV
+2439 
-2451 SALAKG
+2451 
-2457 KRLIDEDQLAWT
+2457 
-2469 QENGA
+2469 
-2474 EMIVRPSDGAILTP
+2474 
-2488 LAKNDSVLNAAATQ
+2488 
-2502 NIWDMA
+2502 
-2508 NDPSGFVR
+2508 
-2516 DNLGIG
+2516 
-2522 GSSVSPA
+2522 
-2529 ATGGNTN
+2529 
-2536 ITQNLESVVFS
+2536 
-2547 LPNVRNY
+2547 
-2554 DELIR
+2554 
-2559 QMQKDRNFERLI
+2559 
-2571 NSMTLDKIA
+2571 
-2580 GKNSLSKSKAIR
+2580 